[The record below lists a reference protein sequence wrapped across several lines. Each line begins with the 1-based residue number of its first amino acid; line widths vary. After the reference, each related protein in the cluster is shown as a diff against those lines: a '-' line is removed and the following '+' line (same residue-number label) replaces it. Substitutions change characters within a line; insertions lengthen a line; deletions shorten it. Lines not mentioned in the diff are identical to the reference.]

1 MSEVGKKLVPDEM
14 VKAVYRA
21 ARRELRS
28 RQLNGGQRGELE
40 AQLEFLE
47 RVYDF

>member
-1 MSEVGKKLVPDEM
+1 MEAIRAKLTPDEM

-28 RQLNGGQRGELE
+28 RMVSGGKQAELE

>member
-1 MSEVGKKLVPDEM
+1 MAEMRQKLVPDEM

-21 ARRELRS
+21 TRRELRN
-28 RQLNGGQRGELE
+28 RQTSGGVHAELQ

-47 RVYDF
+47 RVYSF